1 MKISHRLALIV
12 LFAAIGFIL
21 LSAYSLYVVRDAM
34 LSERKAGIETH
45 VRMAGNLIA
54 QFQAAEKA
62 GKLSR
67 AEAQRQAAQAI
78 RGMRHKGD
86 YMVLRDLSGLFIAH
100 PDKRKE
106 GKVDPGGKLP
116 DGRTTIEGYREVLEK
131 SDFGY
136 VLFYTRR
143 PDGDVNTPSSMV
155 C

>member
-1 MKISHRLALIV
+1 VDASHENIPSSGPDCAVCRG
-12 LFAAIGFIL
+12 GFIA

-67 AEAQRQAAQAI
+67 EEAQRQAAQAI

-86 YMVLRDLSGLFIAH
+86 YMVLRDYSGLFIAH

-106 GKVDPGGKLP
+106 GKIDPGGKLP
-116 DGRTTIEGYREVLEK
+116 DGRTTIEGYARCWKKATLAMCCFTPA
-131 SDFGY
+131 DR
-136 VLFYTRR
+136 TAMC
-143 PDGDVNTPSSMV
+143 NTPG
-155 C
+155 